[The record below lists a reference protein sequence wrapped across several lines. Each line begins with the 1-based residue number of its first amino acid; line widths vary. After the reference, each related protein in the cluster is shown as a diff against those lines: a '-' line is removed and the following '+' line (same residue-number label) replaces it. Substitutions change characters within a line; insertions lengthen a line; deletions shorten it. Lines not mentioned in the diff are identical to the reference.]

1 MNSLAKITKKYVIH
15 TKMETLAPIR
25 IASGMDDGITDI
37 IILKNKQG
45 KAFIPGTSLAG
56 VLRSAMKNIYGEEV
70 VAHIFGHIKNN
81 GGEQSMLN
89 ISDIIL
95 DGSELIYRDGVA
107 IDTYRGVGKK
117 GAKYDFEA
125 LDKGAFGE
133 LCIEMTVR
141 NKQKPFDITYL
152 HNDFAVSGDFYS
164 EVIATI
170 VDLLTGGISVG
181 SLTTK
186 GFGLIGSKKPTE
198 LYCFDFTDG
207 AADKWLAYI
216 TESKL
221 PKAFYIGSADKVAA
235 GNMNVFTIEADF
247 AVSSSLIIRDYDE
260 AQEINDANGKKDLKL
275 AAVQMKSGA
284 DLIIPGSSIKGA
296 LRSRAQKIIM
306 SLSGG
311 AVKEAQDFVATL
323 MGFADDS
330 KACKSRLCV
339 RESYISS
346 KTLVSH
352 RHSRNRIDRFTC
364 STIDGALFT
373 EEPVWQR
380 DKSLSPL
387 KLSLSVN
394 QCSDVEAG
402 LMLLL
407 LKDLWL
413 GMLPLGGGK
422 GIGRGTLI
430 GRQCKIYYKREA
442 FVIKEGESFEINGDS
457 AKLEQYVQAF
467 VKCAKEMAVKR

>member
-1 MNSLAKITKKYVIH
+1 MSSLAKITKKYVIR

-56 VLRSAMKNIYGEEV
+56 VLRSAMKNIYDEALIEKL
-70 VAHIFGHIKNN
+70 FGHIENN

-95 DGSELIYRDGVA
+95 DGGNLIYRDGVA
-107 IDTYRGVGKK
+107 IDTYRGVGKT

-125 LDKGAFGE
+125 LDRGASGE
-133 LCIEMTVR
+133 LYIEMTVR
-141 NKQKPFDITYL
+141 NQNEQPEVNYL
-152 HNDFAVSGDFYS
+152 HSNFAVNGDVYS
-164 EVIATI
+164 EVAATLA
-170 VDLLTGGISVG
+170 DLLTGGISVG
-181 SLTTK
+181 ALTTK
-186 GFGLIGSKKPTE
+186 GFGLIGSKKPVE
-198 LYCFDFTDG
+198 LYRFDFKEG
-207 AADKWLAYI
+207 GADKWLSYLTDA
-216 TESKL
+216 KL
-221 PKAFYIGSADKVAA
+221 PKAIYTGQADCIEA
-235 GNMNVFTIEADF
+235 GAENVFSIEAEF
-247 AVSSSLIIRDYDE
+247 AVSSSLIVRDYDE
-260 AQEINDANGKKDLKL
+260 AQELNDANGDKALKL
-275 AAVQMKSGA
+275 AAVQMKSGS

-311 AVKEAQDFVATL
+311 AAKEAERFVAGL
-323 MGFADDS
+323 MGYADNDR
-330 KACKSRLCV
+330 ACKSRLSV
-339 RESYISS
+339 KESYISS
-346 KTLVSH
+346 QELVPH
-352 RHSRNRIDRFTC
+352 KHSRNRIDRFTC

-380 DKSLSPL
+380 DKSLAPL

-394 QCSDVEAG
+394 ACNDTEAG

-422 GIGRGTLI
+422 GIGRGTLA
-430 GRQCKIYYKREA
+430 GRKCKIFYNGEA
-442 FVIKEGESFEINGDS
+442 YEISDCDGFNISGDS
-457 AKLEQYVQAF
+457 AELEQYVQAF
-467 VKCAKEMAVKR
+467 VKCAKEMAVK

>member
-1 MNSLAKITKKYVIH
+1 MSGLAKITKKYVIR
-15 TKMETLAPIR
+15 TTVETLAPIR

-56 VLRSAMKNIYGEEV
+56 VLRSAMKNIYGEAAVERV
-70 VAHIFGHIKNN
+70 FGHIDNN

-89 ISDIIL
+89 ISDIVL
-95 DGSELIYRDGVA
+95 DGGNLIYRDGVA
-107 IDTYRGVGKK
+107 IDTYRGVGKT

-125 LDKGAFGE
+125 LDRGAVGE

-141 NKQKPFDITYL
+141 NQKKPLDINYL
-152 HNDFAVSGDFYS
+152 HNDFALKGDFYA
-164 EVIATI
+164 EMAAAI

-186 GFGLIGSKKPTE
+186 GFGLMGSQKPAE
-198 LYCFDFTDG
+198 LYCFDFAAG
-207 AADKWLAYI
+207 AADQWLEYI
-216 TESKL
+216 TASKL
-221 PKAFYIGSADKVAA
+221 PKAIYTGMAGKVDA
-235 GNMNVFTIEADF
+235 GALNVLTIEAEF
-247 AVSSSLIIRDYDE
+247 GVNSSLIIRDYDE
-260 AQEINDANGKKDLKL
+260 AQEIKDAKDDGKNLV
-275 AAVQMKSGA
+275 AVQMKSGA

-306 SLSGG
+306 QLSGG
-311 AVKEAQDFVATL
+311 AVKEAESFVADV
-323 MGFADDS
+323 MGFADNA
-330 KACKSRLCV
+330 KACKSRLSVKEC
-339 RESYISS
+339 YISS
-346 KTLVSH
+346 KKLVPH
-352 RHSRNRIDRFTC
+352 KQTRNRIDRFTG
-364 STIDGALFT
+364 STIDGELFT

-380 DKSLSPL
+380 DKSLAPL

-422 GIGRGTLI
+422 GVGRGALV
-430 GRQCKIYYKREA
+430 GKKCKILYNRE
-442 FVIKEGESFEINGDS
+442 VFEINDWNGFVISGDS
-457 AKLEQYVQAF
+457 AKLEQYVKAF
-467 VKCAKEMAVKR
+467 VVRAKEMAVK